1 MLKSLT
7 VAFGETAA
15 GAGSGLGAQA
25 PSASS
30 VNIVKARNLVHHPL
44 IPAKVGTQKLIIA
57 KFASEQRPSPSGRGF
72 NAGRGANH
80 ARLPRVQTSNLTFYE
95 FFAGGGMARLG
106 LGAGWD
112 CAFANDFD
120 PVKAAT
126 YRANFTDA
134 AEHFHQGDVFQ
145 VEARDLP
152 ARADLAWASSPCQ
165 DFSLAGARAGLT
177 GGRSSAFFGFW
188 RLVEALGAENRAPRV
203 LVIENVSGLLTSK
216 GGADFIELARALAD
230 QGYHFGALE
239 VDAADFLP
247 QSRPRVFVIATLEA
261 PSPRLIGESRYQTR
275 AVKLAAGR
283 LPCELADRWI
293 WWALD
298 APPAR
303 NHDLAALLEDDAAV
317 VWHSPER
324 TTRWLDLMAPLH
336 RARLEARRDRGER
349 IVGALYRR
357 MRMEAGRKVQRA
369 EVRFDGLAGCLRT
382 PRGGSSR
389 QVVAVVE
396 GGQVRTRLLTSR
408 EAARLMGLPESYN
421 LPKAATPALHVAGD
435 GVATPVVRWLAQELL
450 EPLLASAP
458 VPHARTAASR
468 R

>member
-1 MLKSLT
+1 M
-7 VAFGETAA
+7 
-15 GAGSGLGAQA
+15 SGDW
-25 PSASS
+25 
-30 VNIVKARNLVHHPL
+30 
-44 IPAKVGTQKLIIA
+44 
-57 KFASEQRPSPSGRGF
+57 
-72 NAGRGANH
+72 GANH
-80 ARLPRVQTSNLTFYE
+80 ARLHCVQTSNLIFYE

-126 YRANFTDA
+126 YRANFADA
-134 AEHFHQGDVFQ
+134 ALHFHDGDVFHL
-145 VEARDLP
+145 EAADLP
-152 ARADLAWASSPCQ
+152 GRADLAWASSPCQ

-188 RLVEALGAENRAPRV
+188 RLIAALSAQNRAPKV
-203 LVIENVSGLLTSK
+203 LVIENVSGLLTSR
-216 GGADFIELARALAD
+216 GGADFTALARALAD
-230 QGYHFGALE
+230 QGYRFGALE

-247 QSRPRVFVIATLEA
+247 QSRPRVFVIATLETP
-261 PSPRLIGESRYQTR
+261 PSPLIGESPYQTR

-283 LPCELADRWI
+283 LPSDLADRWI

-298 APPAR
+298 PPPPR
-303 NHDLAALLEDDAAV
+303 NRDLASLLEDDAAV
-317 VWHSPER
+317 VWHSAER
-324 TTRWLDLMAPLH
+324 TARWLDLMAPLH
-336 RARLEARRDRGER
+336 RARLEARRDRGVR

-357 MRMEAGRKVQRA
+357 MRMEDGRKVQRA

-396 GGQVRTRLLTSR
+396 GGEVRTRLLTAR
-408 EAARLMGLPESYN
+408 EAARLMGLPESYS
-421 LPKAATPALHVAGD
+421 LPKVATPALQVAGD
-435 GVATPVVRWLAQELL
+435 GVAVPVVRWLAEELL
-450 EPLLASAP
+450 QPLLGASPSLP
-458 VPHARTAASR
+458 VRIAARR